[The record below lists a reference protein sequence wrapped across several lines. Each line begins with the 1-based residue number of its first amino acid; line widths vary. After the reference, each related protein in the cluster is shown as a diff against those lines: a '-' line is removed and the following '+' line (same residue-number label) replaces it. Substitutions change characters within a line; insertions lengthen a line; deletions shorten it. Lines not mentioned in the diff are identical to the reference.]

1 MFFFLLLPLQML
13 NGNTNIH
20 ITLLNITLQS
30 ESGEFRNSLP
40 LSKGKGKK
48 IHFSVSLNLFE

>member
-1 MFFFLLLPLQML
+1 MFFILLLPLQML

-48 IHFSVSLNLFE
+48 STFPYL

>member
-30 ESGEFRNSLP
+30 ESGEFRNNLP

-48 IHFSVSLNLFE
+48 STFPYL